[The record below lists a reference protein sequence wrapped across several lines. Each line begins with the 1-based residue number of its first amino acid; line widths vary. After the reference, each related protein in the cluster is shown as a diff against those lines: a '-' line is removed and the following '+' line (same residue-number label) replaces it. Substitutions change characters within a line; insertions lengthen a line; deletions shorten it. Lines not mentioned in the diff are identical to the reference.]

1 MAELYC
7 MWQNQLMGKLE
18 EENKKIV
25 RKTRLQE
32 AVLITLAS
40 GGRVGSDEVI
50 GRTLDYLL
58 DTDFIDYKRNK
69 EVVKSAASRLR
80 SRGLITFSDGK
91 YSLAKSGREIL
102 DKWQMSRYSIK
113 QPRKWDGKWR
123 VVIYD
128 IPHKKKALRERVREI
143 LSAAQFKKLQNSV
156 WVYPHDCE
164 DVIGLMKT
172 DLGVGRNLLYMI
184 VDQIEDDRFLRMD
197 FNLI

>member
-1 MAELYC
+1 
-7 MWQNQLMGKLE
+7 MGKLE
-18 EENKKIV
+18 EKNKKIV

-40 GGRVGSDEVI
+40 GGRVSSNEII

-58 DTDFIDYKRNK
+58 DTDFAEYKRNR
-69 EVVKSAASRLR
+69 EVVKSAASHLR
-80 SRGLITFSDGK
+80 SKGLITFLNGR
-91 YSLAKSGREIL
+91 YSLTKLGREIL
-102 DKWQMSRYSIK
+102 DEWQMSRYSIK

-128 IPHKKKALRERVREI
+128 IPHKKKVLRERVREI
-143 LSAAQFKKLQNSV
+143 LSVAQFKRLQNSV

-164 DVIGLMKT
+164 NVIGLMKT
-172 DLGVGRNLLYMI
+172 DLGIGKNLLYMI